1 MGEQIGILGG
11 SFNPPHLGHLM
22 MAMDALELARLDRV
36 LFVPAATPPHKSNHN
51 GMISAEHRL
60 AMTKLAIADEPRFEV
75 CDDEIR
81 RGGISYTVETL
92 RRLKSSR
99 PDDELFL
106 IIGGDTLRELPTW
119 REIGAILD
127 LCRVVTIARPGV
139 NKIQM
144 QPALPAPWP
153 EKLMADVIAGHQ
165 MDVSSTDIRE
175 RIIRGR
181 SIRYLVPDAVA
192 AYIAAWK
199 LFQA

>member
-144 QPALPAPWP
+144 QPAQPAPWP